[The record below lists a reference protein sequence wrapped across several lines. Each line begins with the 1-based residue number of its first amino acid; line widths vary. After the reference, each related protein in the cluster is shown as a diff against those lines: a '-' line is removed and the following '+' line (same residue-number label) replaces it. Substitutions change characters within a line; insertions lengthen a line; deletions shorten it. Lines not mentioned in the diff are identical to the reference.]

1 MAKQCLLTTSTTVEK
16 TFEVNSIF
24 LYFERDREIFE
35 VHLLCSVKF
44 TSTMDTTIPKTI
56 DEYIERFPSEVQDM
70 LVQLRA
76 AIRQAAPEA
85 EDVISYQMPAFKY
98 HGIIVYFA
106 AYKKHIGFYPTS
118 SGISQF
124 KQELTGY
131 KSAKGSVQFPLDKP
145 LPLDIISN
153 IIRFKVMEN
162 EAKIRAKKASKKQ

>member
-1 MAKQCLLTTSTTVEK
+1 LTTSTTVEK